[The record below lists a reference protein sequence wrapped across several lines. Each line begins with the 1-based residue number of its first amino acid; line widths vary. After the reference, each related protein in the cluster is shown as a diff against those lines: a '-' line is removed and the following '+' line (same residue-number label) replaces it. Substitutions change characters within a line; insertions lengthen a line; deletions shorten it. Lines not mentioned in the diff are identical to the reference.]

1 VADLQFFFQIELT
14 GSPESNDM
22 IRELASHVLGQ
33 SGCGDESVPAILSA
47 LQTAVARTMASGAS
61 TCRLKFVVHDGR
73 LDIAVSSEG
82 GPPWQTSHPLA

>member
-1 VADLQFFFQIELT
+1 VADHQFFFQIELT
-14 GSPESNDM
+14 GRPDSHDM
-22 IRELASHVLGQ
+22 IRDLASHVLGQ
-33 SGCGDESVPAILSA
+33 SGCGEESGPAILSA
-47 LQTAVARTMASGAS
+47 LQTAVARTIASGAS

>member
-1 VADLQFFFQIELT
+1 MGPAC
-14 GSPESNDM
+14 G
-22 IRELASHVLGQ
+22 AG
-33 SGCGDESVPAILSA
+33 GCGKADYSGDSFA
-47 LQTAVARTMASGAS
+47 LQTAVARTIAAGAS